1 MIYLAGIIGFIGGFA
16 AGQLL
21 LMFML
26 RHKSNSELKQDKSL
40 RVYGLLNWL
49 VAILG
54 AAAMTT
60 LYYHY
65 FTP

>member
-1 MIYLAGIIGFIGGFA
+1 MAYLVGIMGFIGGFVS
-16 AGQLL
+16 GQLL

-26 RHKSNSELKQDKSL
+26 RHKSNSELQQDKSL
-40 RVYGLLNWL
+40 RIYGLLNWL

-54 AAAMTT
+54 AAAMVT
-60 LYYHY
+60 LYRHY